1 MDEVEVDVEL
11 DVEDEL
17 DVELDVVVEDGPDVV
32 VDDEDGPEVVDD
44 EDGPEVVDDEVL
56 DVVTGVPT
64 ADCVN
69 TKDLPAMTSVA
80 ARCAPGLACTLY
92 CALPFPLAAGGCT
105 VTQGT
110 NDCALQPQPG
120 CVVTVTSPIAPP
132 GTTTTL
138 VGFRS

>member
-1 MDEVEVDVEL
+1 MLGYTVEAKVGPSDVVVDDVEVDVEVDV

-17 DVELDVVVEDGPDVV
+17 EDELDDELEDGPDVV

-44 EDGPEVVDDEVL
+44 DVL
-56 DVVTGVPT
+56 DDVTGVPT

-80 ARCAPGLACTLY
+80 VRCAPGLACTLY

-110 NDCALQPQPG
+110 ND
-120 CVVTVTSPIAPP
+120 
-132 GTTTTL
+132 
-138 VGFRS
+138 